1 MKAIWNNQIVAEST
15 DTIVIENNH
24 YFPPESINAEYFK
37 DSDTSTSCHWKGTA
51 EYKTLV
57 VEGKVN
63 EDAAWYYPRHWQEG
77 SRVTLLFGKGSKL
90 WTNGIERPVF
100 KDQGGN

>member
-1 MKAIWNNQIVAEST
+1 MMKAIWNNQIVAEST

-63 EDAAWYYPRHWQEG
+63 EDAAWYYPEPSSLARG
-77 SRVTLLFGKGSKL
+77 IKGYFAFWK
-90 WTNGIERPVF
+90 GVKIV
-100 KDQGGN
+100 D